1 MRKSSLILCIPAVFL
16 GIIFSAGLSLV
27 FAEEITEKETTEK
40 SKMEEFEKKLEKLSE
55 DFQKVIEDRAEE
67 KQEMTELKEKLNQLT
82 RELSEMKGK
91 PGEEEKEIKTSYE
104 TDAEISPETPSDE
117 HLYFEGLG
125 LNENLPER
133 VVSLDKL
140 RVGFWVQQRLM
151 YNASNI
157 PGPANTNFGNTKNYD
172 FLRQRARLGI
182 DIRPLENVG
191 GYVQLEY
198 RSGLGVGP
206 DISDPREGIDFDNI
220 AFNRLDDRGLRY
232 AYFYASPIKE
242 ATFVAGIIPSSD
254 YLGDTQF
261 SADWDFN
268 VGGVALTG
276 EISDFTYRLSYLR
289 LIDGL
294 GFNIINELGEDAHLI
309 LADFTTPF
317 FNEATRV
324 GLHVYYILN
333 DIDEPSVGDFQE
345 AWIGVSGRTEIGLV
359 GLNGFF
365 VLNVGEF
372 DQPTS
377 LPSGLTIPEGSHQGV
392 AFKGEGVVPLTDL
405 PYGPLLLSGL
415 FIFATG
421 DEEGKMDNR
430 FNTIEGLVG
439 TEGYWAYTHI
449 FTANGPSDVNDF
461 GLDIGNTRLGSGAGL
476 LTAQVKLNLPLHRLI
491 RLELESGSFWSA
503 KKRAGANYMGTEV
516 GGMFTFPI
524 VRPLNVNIGFAY
536 ARLGNFFES
545 LIAEDQQLDRNIYE
559 LFSRIQLEF

>member
-1 MRKSSLILCIPAVFL
+1 MREYFPKLSILALFL
-16 GIIFSAGLSLV
+16 GIFFYIGLPSAST
-27 FAEEITEKETTEK
+27 EEVKEEEASEKAK
-40 SKMEEFEKKLEKLSE
+40 IKEFEKKLERLTE
-55 DFQKVIEDRAEE
+55 DVQKIIENSKEE
-67 KQEMTELKEKLNQLT
+67 KKEMGELKERLNQLT
-82 RELSEMKGK
+82 QELRGLKGK
-91 PGEEEKEIKTSYE
+91 PVEEKKEVETSYKPPDQ
-104 TDAEISPETPSDE
+104 TSPKAPSGE

-133 VVSLDKL
+133 AISLDRL
-140 RVGFWVQQRLM
+140 RVGLWLQYRLM

-157 PGPANTNFGNTKNYD
+157 PGPANTDFGNTKSYD
-172 FLRQRARLGI
+172 FLRQRARIGI
-182 DIRPLENVG
+182 DIRPFENVG
-191 GYVQLEY
+191 GYAQLEF

-206 DISDPREGIDFDNI
+206 DISDPRVGIDFDNI

-276 EISDFTYRLSYLR
+276 KISDFTYRLSYLR
-289 LIDGL
+289 LIEGL

-309 LADFTTPF
+309 LGDFTMPLF
-317 FNEATRV
+317 KDATRL
-324 GLHVYYILN
+324 GLHIYYLRN

-345 AWIGVSGRTEIGLV
+345 AWIGISGRGEIGLAR
-359 GLNGFF
+359 LNGFV

-372 DQPTS
+372 DGVTS
-377 LPSGLTIPEGSHQGV
+377 LPSGLTIPEGSHKGV
-392 AFKGEGVVPLTDL
+392 AFKGEGIVPIIDL

-415 FIFATG
+415 FVFASG
-421 DEEGKMDNR
+421 DKEGEMDNR
-430 FNTIEGLVG
+430 FNTIQGLVG
-439 TEGYWAYTHI
+439 TQGYWAYTHI

-476 LTAQVKLNLPLHRLI
+476 ITAQAKLSIPLHRSVG
-491 RLELESGSFWSA
+491 LELEGGTFWSA
-503 KKRAGANYMGTEV
+503 KRRTGARYMGTEL

-524 VRPLNVNIGFAY
+524 VKPLRVQIGFAY
-536 ARLGNFFES
+536 ARLGGFFES
-545 LIAEDQQLDRNIYE
+545 LIAEEQRLDRDIYE